1 FSTINIGRQLKKNIS
16 KYFKDIKFDLIL
28 YSTPPITFVSVIEYL
43 KKRDA
48 AKTYLLLKDIFPQN
62 AIDLEMFG
70 KNGIIYKYFRMLE
83 KKLYKVSDKIGVM
96 SKANLEYL
104 IDKNEFLDESK
115 IEICPNTI
123 TPVT

>member
-1 FSTINIGRQLKKNIS
+1 KRYGKYTKLLKENGVQILNVEIGNITKTNTISKGFSTINIGRQLKKNIS

-70 KNGIIYKYFRMLE
+70 KN
-83 KKLYKVSDKIGVM
+83 
-96 SKANLEYL
+96 
-104 IDKNEFLDESK
+104 
-115 IEICPNTI
+115 
-123 TPVT
+123 